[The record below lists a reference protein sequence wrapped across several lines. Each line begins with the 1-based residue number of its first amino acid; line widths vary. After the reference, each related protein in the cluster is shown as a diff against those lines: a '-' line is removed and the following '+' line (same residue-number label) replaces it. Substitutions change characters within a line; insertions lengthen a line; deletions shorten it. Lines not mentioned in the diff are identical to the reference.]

1 MHEGK
6 KEYIFCPVHIVGKV
20 YDLKCMK
27 WIFNRN
33 GQAAALDCG
42 DSIYDR
48 DGRFHLWIIGRNLY
62 SMNGHH
68 VGWAENGVYYDSNNL
83 VIGFTRDHTGHLPYS
98 PGYGGEPGMPFYL
111 SARPALMAHSGE
123 PGRPGYSGW
132 SEILLEDY
140 IKQ

>member
-1 MHEGK
+1 
-6 KEYIFCPVHIVGKV
+6 
-20 YDLKCMK
+20 MK

-48 DGRFHLWIIGRNLY
+48 NGRFQLWIIGHNLY
-62 SMNGHH
+62 SMYGHH
-68 VGWAENGVYYDSNNL
+68 VGWAENGIYYDSDNQ

-98 PGYGGEPGMPFYL
+98 PGYCGEPGLPLFF
-111 SARPALMAHSGE
+111 SPKPALMAYAGE

-132 SEILLEDY
+132 SRILLEDY
-140 IKQ
+140 IQQKLKD